1 MKDMHWYLTNNALV
15 PPIYNLYFYL
25 FIYFLV
31 DVLKFLS
38 QSPHKLISN
47 AHTHSPHHPY
57 LTLPKCPTKTSAFAN
72 PRTPFPLSSIWTH
85 CSHKGLLMLYLTKV
99 HQSFFISFHFR
110 IRHCPA
116 PMSLRDHPLVSLS
129 SSGPINQLS
138 CMLYKYK

>member
-72 PRTPFPLSSIWTH
+72 PRTPLSFVFNLDTLLSQGSIDAISHQSSSILF
-85 CSHKGLLMLYLTKV
+85 HKF
-99 HQSFFISFHFR
+99 SFQDQTLSCTNVFEG
-110 IRHCPA
+110 P
-116 PMSLRDHPLVSLS
+116 SLS
-129 SSGPINQLS
+129 VSFKLRSYQSTLMHAI
-138 CMLYKYK
+138 